1 MVPRIFG
8 NCKIALMTISPSLLC
23 FSPPATDSAARRR
36 LPGFP
41 GHQFAVRWLPRVA
54 GELLPLLLPRA
65 GAPTPRHAPPP
76 SPEPPRRPPPRRRRG
91 EPKPEAQLSLF
102 RAPEHYKNPR
112 LRFHSPLCSLPA
124 SRPQN
129 TPPLHRERRRA
140 SPRRGAANPDP
151 LHPYIPHH

>member
-1 MVPRIFG
+1 
-8 NCKIALMTISPSLLC
+8 MTISPSLLC

-91 EPKPEAQLSLF
+91 EPKPEAQLSIF
-102 RAPEHYKNPR
+102 RAPEHYKKPRALFPSSFRQFPNPT
-112 LRFHSPLCSLPA
+112 
-124 SRPQN
+124 PQN
-129 TPPLHRERRRA
+129 AAAAHPERRRA
-140 SPRRGAANPDP
+140 PPRRGAATPDP
-151 LHPYIPHH
+151 LHPYSPHL